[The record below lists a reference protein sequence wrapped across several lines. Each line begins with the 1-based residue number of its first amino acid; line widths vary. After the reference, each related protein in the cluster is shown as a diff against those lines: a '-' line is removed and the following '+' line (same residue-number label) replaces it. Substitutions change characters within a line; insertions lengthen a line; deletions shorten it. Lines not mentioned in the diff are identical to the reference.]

1 MAEASSTLPDAGT
14 AMTLQNFPNELLLR
28 IADYLP
34 FRPFSPD
41 GNHLRRP
48 DLISL
53 ARLRSVCRAFTIAL
67 PVDALAAILRRYL
80 DHMQANGKA
89 FIRAWNTD
97 ERFLSLQC
105 YCYPRREDYPS
116 WGPAD
121 PARPDPDAMDLYA
134 NDGSA
139 YKRCPAHAGS
149 GNTEFGRVVFWRF
162 NVPVAAMQSCSVNVL
177 LAFEKAGLW
186 QVEKLLEVIPDAA
199 VAIGRDLVYRQE
211 VAAMASRVVKSASKP
226 TNLTSTWSDACCI
239 ALKRRDFELAE
250 FYAATLLAASAA
262 ASCTIDSRGKLG
274 LLTAHIYRAGW
285 EKGHELLWDKLLSA
299 AVFPLDQSHEAFS
312 IAHCP
317 LFGLGQGGHVG
328 FVTEMLRYEAWTVL
342 DLVAG
347 VSGAAVSG
355 NVQIARL
362 YLDQLQSMVDQ
373 TEAVALLNT
382 RHTYAMQ
389 GNPNIGFS
397 DKFTVLEMS
406 SWCGHLQVVDALSRY
421 PGIKLSR
428 GRPGPDYRDM
438 GLFTALSLAA
448 SVGHIEIVRLL
459 LARGANPRVHDNKAL
474 SCAVYAGHF
483 AIAALLLEAGCDIN
497 LVIEEGMANPMTLLS
512 QACGGQ
518 GDRVYLDAIHF
529 CRSHGATVSCDDV
542 SNLTNDGDCVEA
554 LDALLDPRSPC
565 EGPTTVV
572 PFELRNTYTTGDG
585 GPLTCAVRY
594 GIPAVVRKLLD
605 MGANVAIEGP
615 GALASLAQRF
625 KDRALGYSYEWG
637 EGEQGMRRECAE
649 MIVDA
654 GEDLKEQGLEALRDM
669 FEKEKVEELVVRNR
683 IARVRLRKEPAA

>member
-34 FRPFSPD
+34 FRPFSHD

-53 ARLRSVCRAFTIAL
+53 ARLSSVCPAFTIAL
-67 PVDALAAILRRYL
+67 PVDVLAAILRRYL

-89 FIRAWNTD
+89 FIRAWDTD

-105 YCYPRREDYPS
+105 YCWPRREDYPS

-121 PARPDPDAMDLYA
+121 PARPNPDATDLYA
-134 NDGSA
+134 NDGPA
-139 YKRCPAHAGS
+139 YKSCPAHAGS
-149 GNTEFGRVVFWRF
+149 GNAKFGRVLFWRF
-162 NVPVAAMQSCSVNVL
+162 NVLVAAMRSSSVNVL
-177 LAFEKAGLW
+177 LAFERAGLW

-226 TNLTSTWSDACCI
+226 SDLTSVWSDACCI

-262 ASCTIDSRGKLG
+262 ASCTINSRGKLG

-317 LFGLGQGGHVG
+317 LFGLGQGGHVA

-342 DLVAG
+342 DLVAR

-355 NVQIARL
+355 NVQIANL
-362 YLDQLQSMVDQ
+362 YLNQLQSMVDQ

-382 RHTYAMQ
+382 RLKYPMQ
-389 GNPNIGFS
+389 GNPKSASATSSPFSKCQAGAAIWKSLMLFHATPGSSSAAVDPVPIIG
-397 DKFTVLEMS
+397 T
-406 SWCGHLQVVDALSRY
+406 W
-421 PGIKLSR
+421 
-428 GRPGPDYRDM
+428 
-438 GLFTALSLAA
+438 
-448 SVGHIEIVRLL
+448 
-459 LARGANPRVHDNKAL
+459 
-474 SCAVYAGHF
+474 
-483 AIAALLLEAGCDIN
+483 
-497 LVIEEGMANPMTLLS
+497 
-512 QACGGQ
+512 
-518 GDRVYLDAIHF
+518 GDRLYLDAIHF
-529 CRSHGATVSCDDV
+529 CRSHGATVSCYDV
-542 SNLTNDGDCVEA
+542 SKLTNNGDCVEA

-572 PFELRNTYTTGDG
+572 PFELRNTYITGDD

-625 KDRALGYSYEWG
+625 KDRALGYS
-637 EGEQGMRRECAE
+637 
-649 MIVDA
+649 
-654 GEDLKEQGLEALRDM
+654 
-669 FEKEKVEELVVRNR
+669 
-683 IARVRLRKEPAA
+683 